1 MKRRETG
8 IRGEKLAGDFLKKH
22 GYHILEI
29 NYRCPYGEI
38 DIVAR
43 HQDFLVF
50 IEVRTKQSHQFGTP
64 EESITQAKKE
74 RMITTAQHYQQ
85 AHDNLPSSWRI
96 DIVAVE
102 LDQKGEPSRIE
113 LLENA
118 VTED

>member
-1 MKRRETG
+1 MNRRETG
-8 IRGEKLAGDFLKKH
+8 IRGEKLARDFLKKC
-22 GYHILEI
+22 GYHILET

-50 IEVRTKQSHQFGTP
+50 IEVRTKTSHQFGTP
-64 EESITQAKKE
+64 EESITPAKKE
-74 RMITTAQHYQQ
+74 RMIATAQHYQQ
-85 AHDNLPSSWRI
+85 AHDNLPSSCRI

-102 LDQKGEPSRIE
+102 LGPKGEPSRID